1 MNIEL
6 SWGCLEEINLAQVE
20 PDQAFSRTRRFLA
33 GLSLDRGDKLFD
45 LYLCADQ
52 RNAAIRNLLDQLGNV
67 RVFSSAGNVVFSP
80 SRRPAVILA
89 HGPHCGAVD
98 YVKNLSMDNLAT
110 PPQLPS
116 LAKFVA
122 DGILGNAR
130 RQLAQI
136 VPEARG
142 GIIYFD
148 HEQGLLELYCN
159 DEESQPYAQH
169 HVAEFIYQELSL
181 SLKGRFPATQLA
193 AHAREQNPAFTLVC
207 PPQIRPHGYNYFEV
221 NFQNGYDFHGVIRDS
236 IAYAVSHALV
246 GSDQSFSETRGVV
259 VAFTDE
265 LRDNPE
271 ALLEILE
278 NERDHLSDYLQR
290 GGAIYCV
297 AVGHLPSGKRIYRIA
312 QSVEDLT

>member
-98 YVKNLSMDNLAT
+98 YVKNLSMENLSK

-136 VPEARG
+136 APEVRG

-159 DEESQPYAQH
+159 DEESRPYAQH
-169 HVAEFIYQELSL
+169 HVAEFIYQELDL
-181 SLKGRFPATQLA
+181 SLKGRFPAAQLA

-246 GSDQSFSETRGVV
+246 GSDRSFSETRGVV

-278 NERDHLSDYLQR
+278 NERGYLSDYLQR

-297 AVGHLPSGKRIYRIA
+297 AVGHLPSGKRIYR
-312 QSVEDLT
+312 LTQGVDNLA

>member
-6 SWGCLEEINLAQVE
+6 SWGSLDEINLADVE

-33 GLSLDRGDKLFD
+33 ALSLDRRDKLFD

-98 YVKNLSMDNLAT
+98 YVKNLSMDNSGS

-116 LAKFVA
+116 LVEFVA

-136 VPEARG
+136 APEARG

-148 HEQGLLELYCN
+148 HEQGRLELYSN
-159 DEESQPYAQH
+159 DEESRPYAQH
-169 HVAEFIYQELSL
+169 HVAEFIYQELAL
-181 SLKGRFPATQLA
+181 SLKGRFPAAQLA

-221 NFQNGYDFHGVIRDS
+221 NFQNGYDFHGVVRDS

-246 GSDQSFSETRGVV
+246 GPDQSFSETSGVV
-259 VAFTDE
+259 IAFTDE

-271 ALLEILE
+271 ALSGILE
-278 NERDHLSDYLQR
+278 DEREYLLEYLQR
-290 GGAIYCV
+290 GGAVYCV
-297 AVGHLPSGKRIYRIA
+297 AVGHLPSGKCIYRL
-312 QSVEDLT
+312 QRKGNC

>member
-6 SWGCLEEINLAQVE
+6 GWGSLDEIRLAEVE
-20 PDQAFSRTRRFLA
+20 PDQAFSRTRRFLSA
-33 GLSLDRGDKLFD
+33 LSLDRRDKLFD

-52 RNAAIRNLLDQLGNV
+52 QNAAIRNLLDQLGNV

-98 YVKNLSMDNLAT
+98 YVKNMSIDNAES

-116 LAKFVA
+116 LVEFVA

-130 RQLAQI
+130 LQLSKI
-136 VPEARG
+136 TPEARG

-148 HEQGLLELYCN
+148 HEQGRLELYCN
-159 DEESQPYAQH
+159 DEESRPYAQH
-169 HVAEFIYQELSL
+169 HVAEFIYRELALSL
-181 SLKGRFPATQLA
+181 EGRFPEAQLK
-193 AHAREQNPAFTLVC
+193 AHAWEQNPAFTLVC

-221 NFQNGYDFHGVIRDS
+221 NFQSGYDFHGVIRDS

-246 GSDQSFSETRGVV
+246 APDQGFSETRGVV
-259 VAFTDE
+259 IAFTDE

-271 ALLEILE
+271 ALLAILE
-278 NERDHLSDYLQR
+278 NERVHLLDYLHR
-290 GGAIYCV
+290 GGSIYCV
-297 AVGHLPSGKRIYRIA
+297 AVGHLPSGKRVYRLRA
-312 QSVEDLT
+312 APA